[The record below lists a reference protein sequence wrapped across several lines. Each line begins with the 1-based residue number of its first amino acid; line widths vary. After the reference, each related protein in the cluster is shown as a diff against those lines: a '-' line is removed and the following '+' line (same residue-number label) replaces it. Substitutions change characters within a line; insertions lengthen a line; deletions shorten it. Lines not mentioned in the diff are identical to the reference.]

1 MIQNKPTIFI
11 SHIHADEATAN
22 TIEVELRN
30 ALLGAVHVFNS
41 SNRRSLEPGD
51 PFRDKIIE
59 TLKNSECT
67 LVISSPD
74 SVASP
79 WVNFEAG
86 GAWVSGGRV
95 IPCCVKGM
103 KPSSLPVPLSH
114 LQGISLD
121 SDDGLTALLKHIAQ
135 LAGLDYPVAYDVSA
149 GVANI
154 VATWKTG
161 ATAKQNDEL
170 ITWMRRSER
179 RPMRHVGSSAS
190 GFFRARNITATDP
203 TETKQLPDYGL
214 LSGDSVRC
222 WIDVEGETKS
232 RMYCF
237 AADRVAD
244 LLDELPENTLLHGTL
259 VCAGQIKV
267 YSMPSWDPDDDRGID
282 YYTAWIVKDATKA

>member
-1 MIQNKPTIFI
+1 MIQNKPTVFI
-11 SHIHADEATAN
+11 SHIHSDEATAN
-22 TIEVELRN
+22 TIDTELRS
-30 ALLGAVHVFNS
+30 ALLGAVSVFNS

-67 LVISSPD
+67 LVVASPD
-74 SVASP
+74 SVSSP

-103 KPSSLPVPLSH
+103 KPTSLPVPLSH
-114 LQGISLD
+114 LQ
-121 SDDGLTALLKHIAQ
+121 TALLKHIAQ
-135 LAGLDYPVAYDVSA
+135 LAGLDYPVAYDVAA
-149 GVANI
+149 GVTNI
-154 VATWKTG
+154 VASWKTG
-161 ATAKQNDEL
+161 AVPKENDEL

-179 RPMRHVGSSAS
+179 RPKRHVDSSSS
-190 GFFRARNITATDP
+190 GFFRARNVTATDP
-203 TETKQLPDYGL
+203 IETKQLQDYGL

-222 WIDVEGETKS
+222 WVDVEGESKT
-232 RMYCF
+232 RMYCY

-259 VCAGQIKV
+259 VCGGQIKI

-282 YYTAWIVKDATKA
+282 YYTAWIIKDASKA